1 MLGTRYLVHYHQP
14 QNQEWKKHERIEAPA
29 EPVELGTHSMD
40 ANLTVAAASA
50 ISQSQVQNETAMV
63 VAQKTLQA
71 QKQQGEAAVS
81 LVKQVEQLS
90 TQLAQGRIDVRL

>member
-1 MLGTRYLVHYHQP
+1 
-14 QNQEWKKHERIEAPA
+14 
-29 EPVELGTHSMD
+29 MD

-50 ISQSQVQNETAMV
+50 IKNSQIQNQTSMV

-81 LVKQVEQLS
+81 LIQQAAELSNQLS
-90 TQLAQGRIDVRL
+90 QGHIDVQL

>member
-1 MLGTRYLVHYHQP
+1 
-14 QNQEWKKHERIEAPA
+14 
-29 EPVELGTHSMD
+29 MD

-50 ISQSQVQNETAMV
+50 MKNSQIQNQTSMV

-81 LVKQVEQLS
+81 LIQQAAQLS
-90 TQLAQGRIDVRL
+90 SQLSQGRLDVKL

>member
-1 MLGTRYLVHYHQP
+1 
-14 QNQEWKKHERIEAPA
+14 
-29 EPVELGTHSMD
+29 MD

-50 ISQSQVQNETAMV
+50 IKNSQIQNQTSMV

-81 LVKQVEQLS
+81 LIQQAAKLS
-90 TQLAQGRIDVRL
+90 TQLSQGRIDVQL

>member
-1 MLGTRYLVHYHQP
+1 
-14 QNQEWKKHERIEAPA
+14 
-29 EPVELGTHSMD
+29 MD

-50 ISQSQVQNETAMV
+50 IKNSQIQNQTSMV

-81 LVKQVEQLS
+81 LIQQAAELS
-90 TQLAQGRIDVRL
+90 TQLSQGRIDVQL

>member
-1 MLGTRYLVHYHQP
+1 
-14 QNQEWKKHERIEAPA
+14 
-29 EPVELGTHSMD
+29 MD

-50 ISQSQVQNETAMV
+50 IKNSQIQNQTSMV

-81 LVKQVEQLS
+81 LIQQAAELSNQLS
-90 TQLAQGRIDVRL
+90 QGRIDVQL